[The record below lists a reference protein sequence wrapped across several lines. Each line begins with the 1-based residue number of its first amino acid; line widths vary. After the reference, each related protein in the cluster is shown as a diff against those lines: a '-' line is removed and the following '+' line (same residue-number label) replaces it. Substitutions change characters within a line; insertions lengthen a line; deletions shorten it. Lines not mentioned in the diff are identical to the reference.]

1 MAKHY
6 RRMIA
11 RGDHLEPTDTGTGW
25 TILWET
31 RKPPQNEEHDRWN
44 VANAGTE
51 QSAMDRAAH
60 FLRLGFFVHAIT
72 GPEGGVFMDEAQIA
86 DRLRPPEPKQKTSR
100 RSENVALPPAEL
112 EGPEPK

>member
-11 RGDHLEPTDTGTGW
+11 RGDHLEPTDTGMGW

-31 RKPPQNEEHDRWN
+31 RKPPHDDRWN
-44 VANAGTE
+44 IANAGTE

-60 FLRLGFFVHAIT
+60 FMRLGFHVHAINDPN
-72 GPEGGVFMDEAQIA
+72 GAVFMDEAQIA
-86 DRLRPPEPKQKTSR
+86 VRFRPPEPRQKTR
-100 RSENVALPPAEL
+100 RPESTETPPADL
-112 EGPEPK
+112 DGPEGR